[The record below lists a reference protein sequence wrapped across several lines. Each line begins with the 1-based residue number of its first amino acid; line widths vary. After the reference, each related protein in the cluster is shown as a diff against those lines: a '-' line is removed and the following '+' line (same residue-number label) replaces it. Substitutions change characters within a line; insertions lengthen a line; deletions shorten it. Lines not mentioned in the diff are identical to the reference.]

1 MKMKNRIFI
10 ILLFILSNL
19 CYTVGS
25 NNVNTSIPIVENETM
40 LRINISNPIPFK
52 ILKRPYAWDIK
63 SVTYLGR
70 KNGGYNILVKGIGI
84 RDWDNSKGLT
94 NMQVSIGFYLK
105 NGKEQITGT
114 YFFPAIKKGEA
125 FSKEFVVFL
134 PSGHTPSSIGGFL
147 FTSGFEYEEEPEMP
161 AQQDGP
167 FIINAPAVTSKG
179 ARIRIEYI
187 FRGEGKPGS
196 PQIPENIKGFDVFY
210 GPAISQNTTSKIV
223 NGKTTTENSV
233 IYNYIIE
240 AKEEGTFTL
249 PAATIT
255 VDGRYYKSGTAQ
267 IRVLPPDQNTRQTA
281 PGQTTTSTSNNINP
295 NDVFIRAIFSKTRV
309 KEQDAIDVTFRL
321 YTVMS
326 VKEVTRIHFPEFK
339 EFTTYEIAL
348 PPNLQMQLENYKER
362 NYQTIDIKK
371 TLLFPEKSGKINLPV
386 GEMDL
391 VLQLPSGRQAQT
403 IFGPQDVMTEVKKTI
418 KTPPVIINIKPS
430 EDKQANSSGNID
442 SFNFDTYVMPLFPGG
457 EKALLAFISGNLKY
471 PVIDQE
477 NGVQGTVVV
486 GFTVD
491 TNGKTGDIK
500 IKRSVSPTIDKEAIR
515 LINALPDWEPGLLN
529 DKPANVEHALAI
541 NFKLN

>member
-1 MKMKNRIFI
+1 MKNRIFI
-10 ILLFILSNL
+10 ISLFILFSI
-19 CYTVGS
+19 CYAIGS
-25 NNVNTSIPIVENETM
+25 NNVNTSIPTVENETI
-40 LRINISNPIPFK
+40 LRTNMSNPIPFK
-52 ILKRPYAWDIK
+52 ILKKPYAWDIK

-70 KNGGYNILVKGIGI
+70 KNGGYNILVKGVGT

-105 NGKEQITGT
+105 NGKEQITGA

-134 PSGHTPSSIGGFL
+134 PAGHTPSSIGGFL
-147 FTSGFEYEEEPEMP
+147 FTSGFEYEEEPEIP
-161 AQQDGP
+161 AQQEGP
-167 FIINAPAVTSKG
+167 FIINAPTATSKG
-179 ARIRIEYI
+179 AQIQIQYI
-187 FRGEGKPGS
+187 FKGEGKSGS
-196 PQIPENIKGFDVFY
+196 PQIPENIKGFDVLF
-210 GPAISQNTTSKIV
+210 GPSRSQNTTSKTV
-223 NGKTTTENSV
+223 NGKITTESNV
-233 IYNYIIE
+233 TYTYVLR

-249 PAATIT
+249 PAATIN

-267 IRVLPPDQNTRQTA
+267 IRVLPPDQNVRQSQTA
-281 PGQTTTSTSNNINP
+281 SANNNISP
-295 NDVFIRAIFSKTRV
+295 NDVCIRAIFSKTRV

-321 YTVMS
+321 YTVVS
-326 VKEVTRIHFPEFK
+326 IKEATRIHFPEFK

-386 GEMDL
+386 GEMDI